1 MKRLFLTLSSA
12 LMLTTLLHGQAVDS
26 LALKRQIEAENQQ
39 VLMQYAAHPAVVAEK
54 RVARSDF
61 FLWYSHLADRGWGSD
76 RNWSPQET
84 QVL

>member
-61 FLWYSHLADRGWGSD
+61 FLWYIKLC
-76 RNWSPQET
+76 
-84 QVL
+84 LK